1 MNTKLPLDLFNQAKR
16 SASQD
21 QPALFSWVTELD
33 EIVSPVK
40 LFKKAGTAFKGE
52 RFFWQN
58 PEMTLTMTGFG
69 VTKQFLAEKK
79 KDAFL
84 GLQEKIEKRLRT
96 SVTNAT
102 IDATG
107 PVYFGG
113 FAFDP
118 ERDTEKEWQSFK
130 DGLFYLP
137 LFMLTNKDGKS
148 YLTVNLSVYSD
159 DTESKLDAVFNQWQK
174 IIHQEVNE
182 AEMALLTDFKEIGK
196 EHFLETASEII
207 DMINHSEDVK
217 KVVLA
222 RRMGL
227 RFQRQVDSAII
238 LENMLATQE
247 NSYFFLI
254 EKGTGVFFGASPERL
269 IAVNGDTIHSSCVA
283 GSTERGTTEEADEAL
298 GNALLKDAKNL
309 REHSYVVQMMEETL
323 KPFTTGLSLS
333 SQPVLLK
340 NRDIQHL
347 YMNISAK
354 KNPDVTILE
363 MVKALHPTPALG
375 GLPQKMGLAII
386 RMKEEMDRGFY
397 GAPIGWI
404 DLKGTGEFAV
414 AIRSGLI
421 VDSQGLIYAGCG
433 IVGDSVPKEE
443 LQETAVKFQPMLRV
457 LGGIKK

>member
-1 MNTKLPLDLFNQAKR
+1 
-16 SASQD
+16 
-21 QPALFSWVTELD
+21 
-33 EIVSPVK
+33 
-40 LFKKAGTAFKGE
+40 
-52 RFFWQN
+52 
-58 PEMTLTMTGFG
+58 
-69 VTKQFLAEKK
+69 
-79 KDAFL
+79 
-84 GLQEKIEKRLRT
+84 
-96 SVTNAT
+96 
-102 IDATG
+102 
-107 PVYFGG
+107 
-113 FAFDP
+113 
-118 ERDTEKEWQSFK
+118 
-130 DGLFYLP
+130 
-137 LFMLTNKDGKS
+137 MLTNKNGKS
-148 YLTVNLSVYSD
+148 YLTVNLSIYSD

-182 AEMALLTDFKEIGK
+182 AEMALLTDSKELGK
-196 EHFLETASEII
+196 EHFMETASEII

-269 IAVNGDTIHSSCVA
+269 LAVNEDTIYSSCVA
-283 GSTERGTTEEADEAL
+283 GSTERGATNEEDEAL
-298 GNALLKDAKNL
+298 GNALLGDAKNL

-347 YMNISAK
+347 YMNITAK
-354 KNPDVTILE
+354 KKPNVTMLE

-386 RMKEEMDRGFY
+386 RMKEEMDRGLY

-404 DLKGTGEFAV
+404 DMKGQGEFAV

-421 VDSQGLIYAGCG
+421 VDSQGVLYAGCG
-433 IVGDSVPKEE
+433 IVGDSVPKDE
-443 LQETAVKFQPMLRV
+443 LKETEVKFQPMLRV